1 MCIAMCI
8 STHVI
13 KPRFYIKSPH
23 PNAHEGVIKFQIS
36 ITYIR
41 SMLYLKAYSTGLAS
55 LSLCTISTLCL
66 PRAGSLLIYYVNS
79 VLTCTWNYWPSPL
92 SPYTLSICIYGPRWW
107 WVTSLRYS
115 RFSIPPPKEN
125 TSSLCYAWKTGSLG
139 QSAILLLITLWKIS
153 RHCTNVGS
161 SLASPSF
168 LFSIF
173 LDIQFLRIGGFS
185 YRLLVRTVYSRVVD
199 KTALLKKNISVI
211 IHCCL

>member
-1 MCIAMCI
+1 MCVAMCI

-92 SPYTLSICIYGPRWW
+92 SLHIHCLFAYMVPDDGGWPPSDTAGLA
-107 WVTSLRYS
+107 S
-115 RFSIPPPKEN
+115 RLPKKTRRLCATPWKPVLWGSPPFCC
-125 TSSLCYAWKTGSLG
+125 SSLFEKYHVIAQMLG
-139 QSAILLLITLWKIS
+139 VFW
-153 RHCTNVGS
+153 
-161 SLASPSF
+161 
-168 LFSIF
+168 
-173 LDIQFLRIGGFS
+173 
-185 YRLLVRTVYSRVVD
+185 RLLHFYSV
-199 KTALLKKNISVI
+199 SF
-211 IHCCL
+211 